1 MVSGVVF
8 RLVVIGVL
16 LMVVFVVFSFDRFVF
31 FKFFLRVVFLVVGR
45 RLLLVSFSKFDVVE
59 V

>member
-59 V
+59 I